1 MSVLAT
7 GFTDISHD
15 SQRVFRAVLDAF
27 SHPGRIV
34 AVPAEVETSGT
45 LSIAAIAFVLTLVDR
60 ETPLWLAPEFDT
72 SEVRDFVRFHT
83 GAPIVTD
90 TEAALFGLATPARQP
105 MLDGFA
111 IGSDPYPDRSATL
124 VIQVPALRGGPVLT
138 LRGPG
143 IDGSAAAAIAGLS
156 ESFWPEW
163 AANRALFPCGVDV
176 VFAAGSELLA
186 LPRGIAVED

>member
-1 MSVLAT
+1 MSSLAA
-7 GFTDISHD
+7 GFADISHD

-34 AVPAEVETSGT
+34 AVPAEVETPGA
-45 LSIAAIAFVLTLVDR
+45 LSIVATAFVLTVVDR

-72 SEVRDFVRFHT
+72 SDVRDFVHFHT
-83 GAPIVTD
+83 GAPIIAG
-90 TEAALFGLATPARQP
+90 TEGAIFGLTTPARQP

-124 VIQVPALRGGPVLT
+124 VIQVPALRGGPMLT

-143 IDGSAAAAIAGLS
+143 INGSATASIAGLP
-156 ESFWPEW
+156 ESFWSEW

-186 LPRGIAVED
+186 LPRSIAVES

>member
-124 VIQVPALRGGPVLT
+124 VIQVPALRGGPALT

-143 IDGSAAAAIAGLS
+143 IDGSAAASIAGLS
-156 ESFWPEW
+156 ESFWSEW

-186 LPRGIAVED
+186 LPRGIAVEG

>member
-1 MSVLAT
+1 MSALAA
-7 GFTDISHD
+7 GFSDISHD

-34 AVPAEVETSGT
+34 AVPAEVETAGT
-45 LSIAAIAFVLTLVDR
+45 LSVAATAFVLTLIDR

-72 SEVRDFVRFHT
+72 SDIRDFVRFHT
-83 GAPIVTD
+83 GAPIVAD
-90 TEAALFGLATPARQP
+90 TEAAIFGLATPAREP

-124 VIQVPALRGGPVLT
+124 VIQVPALRGGPALT

-143 IDGSAAAAIAGLS
+143 IDGSATASIAGLPG
-156 ESFWPEW
+156 SFRAEW

-186 LPRGIAVED
+186 LPRSIAVEG